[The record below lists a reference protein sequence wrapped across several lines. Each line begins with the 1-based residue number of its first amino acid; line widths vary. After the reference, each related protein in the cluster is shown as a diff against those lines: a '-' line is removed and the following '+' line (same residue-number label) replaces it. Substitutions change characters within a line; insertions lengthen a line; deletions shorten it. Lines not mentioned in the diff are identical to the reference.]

1 MKGDTSNTVIH
12 SMFVYQ
18 ACSFGMLFAQNLI
31 NTPAASDL
39 QAKYSQFAWEELA
52 KIQEGNDDCL
62 KVQAMLSISSCC
74 IVFRWVEYACQYIK
88 KTCRVIDSA
97 KLCFVPTDGR
107 PPGYSEEVRQRT
119 TVLSQAIYFENY
131 LFLACGG
138 PEPKLT
144 ARIEKEYRHE
154 LQVWD
159 CFLACSRLGSLLI

>member
-1 MKGDTSNTVIH
+1 
-12 SMFVYQ
+12 MFVYQ
-18 ACSFGMLFAQNLI
+18 ACSFGMLFSQSLI
-31 NTPAASDL
+31 NTPAATDL
-39 QAKYSQFAWEELA
+39 QARYSQFAWEELA

-74 IVFRWVEYACQYIK
+74 IVFRWVGFACQYIQ
-88 KTCRVIDSA
+88 KTSRVIDSA
-97 KLCFVPTDGR
+97 RLCFIPTNEQ

-138 PEPKLT
+138 PEPKFT
-144 ARIEKEYRHE
+144 AAIEKEYRHE

-159 CFLACSRLGSLLI
+159 CGLTSLRLSSLPI